1 MHKRKAVFLPLEGV
15 GKDDVIGGDGTLLDN
30 GTSEGRG
37 FPKHEIGSS
46 GGTGFRLLLIASREH
61 SRVRDRWCPCNG
73 PVEGSSRLPD
83 NLDVVVVVIGSSG
96 GRGFRLLSITSRELS
111 RVRDRR

>member
-1 MHKRKAVFLPLEGV
+1 M

-46 GGTGFRLLLIASREH
+46 GGTGFRLLLIASREL

-73 PVEGSSRLPD
+73 PVEGSSRL
-83 NLDVVVVVIGSSG
+83 LHTVDVVVCTLPSP
-96 GRGFRLLSITSRELS
+96 SR
-111 RVRDRR
+111 